1 MLSLNCSFEII
12 MESIIILIDDMY
24 VTIGRDNWYTID
36 GRKLQSRP
44 TKKGIYLNDSRKMV
58 VK

>member
-1 MLSLNCSFEII
+1 
-12 MESIIILIDDMY
+12 MESIIIHIDDMY

-44 TKKGIYLNDSRKMV
+44 VKKGIYLNDSRKVV